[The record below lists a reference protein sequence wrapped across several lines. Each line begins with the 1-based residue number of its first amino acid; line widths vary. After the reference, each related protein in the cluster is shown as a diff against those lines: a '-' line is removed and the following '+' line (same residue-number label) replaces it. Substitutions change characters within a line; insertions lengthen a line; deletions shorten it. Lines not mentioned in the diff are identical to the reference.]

1 MMVAQSWYTPSQ
13 PHTPPSRGYDRSPST
28 EPADDRPLGEL
39 FTDFSSS
46 LQTLFRKE
54 MELAKVEV
62 KDQASKAGK
71 AAGMLA
77 GTAVAGFVALLLVAF
92 AAAWGLAEAVPTGL
106 AFLAV
111 GLLFAVIAGLLLVAG
126 KRKLATVRPVPEQ
139 TVRTIREDVEVA
151 KTSLTRGVQY

>member
-1 MMVAQSWYTPSQ
+1 MAAQSWYTPSQ
-13 PHTPPSRGYDRSPST
+13 PPPYDNRPSAAD
-28 EPADDRPLGEL
+28 PIDDRPLGEL
-39 FTDFSSS
+39 FSDFTSS
-46 LQTLFRKE
+46 LQTLVRKE

-77 GTAVAGFVALLLVAF
+77 GTAVAGFVALLLLAF
-92 AAAWGLAEAVPTGL
+92 AAAWGLAETVPEGV

-111 GLLFAVIAGLLLVAG
+111 GLLFLVIAGLLLVVG
-126 KRKLATVRPVPEQ
+126 KKKLSTVRPVPQQ

>member
-1 MMVAQSWYTPSQ
+1 MMSTQGWYQPQQSYGPN
-13 PHTPPSRGYDRSPST
+13 GSPSAT
-28 EPADDRPLGEL
+28 DPVDERPLGEL
-39 FTDFSSS
+39 FSDFSGS
-46 LQTLFRKE
+46 LQTLLRKE

-77 GTAVAGFVALLLVAF
+77 GTAVAGFVALLLLAF
-92 AAAWGLAEAVPTGL
+92 AAAWGLAETVPTGV

-111 GLLFAVIAGLLLVAG
+111 GLLFLVIAGLLLVVG
-126 KRKLATVRPVPEQ
+126 KKKLATVRPVPEQ